1 MATKTRTLSD
11 YLVEGGV
18 VDVKSTEKPHIELGV
33 LYPSVANIM
42 LDGTTALS
50 ASTTGPNGS
59 TVTSSK
65 YGTVQSDGR
74 MYYYTDI
81 VGSKPI
87 KDPRIGA
94 HFGSQRHKTRSTQL
108 LEQETAIHGSDVLSI
123 DGREWMRWVKATGSD
138 EKYDSTGHTIKIS
151 NGDVEGYVEFVGYFS
166 DANISIRTETSQDEF
181 SVKVDGGSPVNAN
194 LSVSAG
200 SPLTGRYIDS
210 GSVINLGDAVSN
222 LPVTLG
228 IHTVRIVPEGGGSN
242 NIHIYSIELI
252 AQDTTSTATKS
263 QIQIPSQN
271 VVSYGK
277 KFTVSGTPH
286 YNPFATK
293 GDGSASTIPN
303 NTTGDSVATGWAGST
318 SAYWDSSLDTATS
331 LGLSAWVSGGNY
343 YRPVNGGRVVKWID
357 STGAIKT
364 SVNMMPPEGHTI
376 VGAGTND
383 ATGTHNWSSKY
394 IPTFGNKTVG
404 SDLITNG
411 TFTSTTTGWAVEG
424 DQSISSVSGGQAGN
438 CLQVQRGSG
447 ATQTVKQTYASFVLG
462 KYYRIAAYI
471 KNGSASSA
479 KTWMR
484 IEGAAVAH
492 YEDSCHVTTSGSF
505 VKVSFNFQAKTS
517 SYEVMLRSSIGTNG
531 QNILWDTV
539 TLHEI
544 ESPDSLSEPTKTFHF
559 REYGNGNVNADKV
572 QGSTGGS
579 WKDLSMFTGGD
590 QTNVSYCM
598 DDGLTAVKGQGVQTM
613 HSTIVTGGYTNNGNY
628 VFTFIGTGLTLK
640 NTGDGAGTYQIAK
653 NLPYGTH
660 SLYYQRTSTAEPYLI
675 LDGGTIGTF
684 GVANYAEWNEVTF
697 HQPKKPPIP
706 EDACIIADYMLM
718 ADFVPQAAQNSL
730 GMSKGCR
737 QQNCSRDIFYNA
749 TSGSNALTLQDTPQT
764 GFKINSNTTAA
775 AGVYS
780 HKLPA
785 FATNFVHKGYN
796 VGDRAQL
803 KLNGS
808 NATQTVT
815 TGGAWSHVGYI
826 TAGSEPDLGQ
836 HNFETT
842 NKASKEL
849 MTEAFEI
856 ATPTHTSS
864 HYQTFESPFL
874 HELVGGDRNM
884 EQNNLIVTADGKS
897 WDEVTRDTSY
907 LGKICV
913 VATWDTGNDTESTAH
928 IMTEWRGKDGA
939 ALSEM
944 MNKDFAIAYDRV
956 ICLVDGEYQIY
967 AQAYENDAGAIVR
980 IFLNGSRIMGQH
992 NNDAGETGHIMTSHR
1007 LKRGDYVQILGRSLH
1022 YKEYNR
1028 FIITRV

>member
-1 MATKTRTLSD
+1 
-11 YLVEGGV
+11 
-18 VDVKSTEKPHIELGV
+18 
-33 LYPSVANIM
+33 
-42 LDGTTALS
+42 
-50 ASTTGPNGS
+50 
-59 TVTSSK
+59 
-65 YGTVQSDGR
+65 
-74 MYYYTDI
+74 
-81 VGSKPI
+81 
-87 KDPRIGA
+87 
-94 HFGSQRHKTRSTQL
+94 
-108 LEQETAIHGSDVLSI
+108 
-123 DGREWMRWVKATGSD
+123 
-138 EKYDSTGHTIKIS
+138 
-151 NGDVEGYVEFVGYFS
+151 
-166 DANISIRTETSQDEF
+166 
-181 SVKVDGGSPVNAN
+181 
-194 LSVSAG
+194 
-200 SPLTGRYIDS
+200 
-210 GSVINLGDAVSN
+210 
-222 LPVTLG
+222 
-228 IHTVRIVPEGGGSN
+228 
-242 NIHIYSIELI
+242 
-252 AQDTTSTATKS
+252 
-263 QIQIPSQN
+263 
-271 VVSYGK
+271 
-277 KFTVSGTPH
+277 
-286 YNPFATK
+286 
-293 GDGSASTIPN
+293 
-303 NTTGDSVATGWAGST
+303 
-318 SAYWDSSLDTATS
+318 
-331 LGLSAWVSGGNY
+331 
-343 YRPVNGGRVVKWID
+343 
-357 STGAIKT
+357 
-364 SVNMMPPEGHTI
+364 MMPPEGHTI
-376 VGAGTND
+376 MGAGTND

-836 HNFETT
+836 HDFETT

-864 HYQTFESPFL
+864 HYQTFETPFL